1 MKWYIETAPVRV
13 KLAIAFG
20 VQFALVAL
28 GCALGDAYGH
38 LAGAGILV
46 ASAIA
51 GIVCRAAIANPYVTT
66 VVRMEALA
74 AGDVTSPIRF
84 TRYTDCVGRMTVA
97 MDIFRKNMVARQQAE
112 AEALAARA
120 AAEQDRLK
128 SDRDRAEAAANQ
140 KQVVDALAK
149 ALISFANGDLT
160 YKINDFFSVDYKTLR
175 MDFNLASDKMEAIMR
190 NVMDS
195 TRSVSAGSREINS
208 AAADLA
214 RRIEQQ
220 AAQLEQSAS
229 TLAEVTGT
237 VDQTSQNAKSAA
249 KLAAAARADAT
260 TSTTVVQDTVNAMT
274 GIEASSRQ
282 IANIISVIDEI
293 AFQTNLLA
301 LNAGVEAARAG
312 DAGRGFTVVA
322 TEVRALAQR
331 SADAAKEIKALI
343 SESGQQVG
351 TGVKLVNETG
361 HTLQRINGQINDL
374 AELVQGIAGAA
385 EQQAAALKQVSG
397 AVSQMDRVTQENA
410 AMIEQTNA
418 ASLSLSNEA
427 AALTKM
433 IGDFKVGQPRPNR
446 AEAGA
451 ASPPPAP
458 PARSAA
464 AAPPRKAQK
473 AVPAGAGAD
482 WDEF

>member
-1 MKWYIETAPVRV
+1 MKWFIQTAPVRV
-13 KLAIAFG
+13 KLALSFG
-20 VQFALVAL
+20 VQFFLVAL
-28 GCALGDAYGH
+28 ACLFGNAGGH
-38 LAGAGILV
+38 MVGAAVLA

-51 GIVCRAAIANPYVTT
+51 GVVCRAAIANPYVTT
-66 VVRMEALA
+66 VERMEALA
-74 AGDVTSPIRF
+74 AGDVTAPILF

-112 AEALAARA
+112 AEAAAARA
-120 AAEQDRLK
+120 AAEDERRQ
-128 SDRDRAEAAANQ
+128 SDRSRAEAAANQ

-149 ALISFANGDLT
+149 ALISFANGDLS
-160 YKINDFFSVDYKTLR
+160 YKISDFFSNDYKTLR
-175 MDFNLASDKMEAIMR
+175 MDFNLASDKMEATMR
-190 NVMDS
+190 NVVDS
-195 TRSVSAGSREINS
+195 IGSVSAGSREINS

-237 VDQTSQNAKSAA
+237 VDQTSQDAKSAA
-249 KLAAAARADAT
+249 KLAAAARADSTASAT
-260 TSTTVVQDTVNAMT
+260 LVNDTVNAMT

-331 SADAAKEIKALI
+331 SADAAKEIKSLI

-361 HTLQRINGQINDL
+361 HTLQRITGQINDL

-385 EQQAAALKQVSG
+385 GQQASALKQVSV

-427 AALTKM
+427 GALTKM
-433 IGDFKVGQPRPNR
+433 IGEFKLGR
-446 AEAGA
+446 AEKNPVAAGPQA
-451 ASPPPAP
+451 AKPGPGALTKQPEKP
-458 PARSAA
+458 
-464 AAPPRKAQK
+464 
-473 AVPAGAGAD
+473 VPAGAEAA